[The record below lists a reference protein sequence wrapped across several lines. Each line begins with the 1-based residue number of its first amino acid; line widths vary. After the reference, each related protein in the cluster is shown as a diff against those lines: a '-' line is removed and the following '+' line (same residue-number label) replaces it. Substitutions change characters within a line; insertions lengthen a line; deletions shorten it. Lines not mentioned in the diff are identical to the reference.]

1 MVCRVDNTIG
11 NLINRKI
18 IFQGDFFFAFSFCF
32 SRKQEAGWKLYSQF
46 FLFFVPPKVAALSVV
61 FQVLPAF
68 SHFYVQRFVLFF
80 NCRDSYLRIRMSSR
94 ACLRIP
100 RFVEVSNCRRSF
112 FLIAEDSFVSSSEDI
127 CEQFFSEEDSAGC
140 FGCRLRFL
148 VFGSL
153 LRGFFIRYF
162 FFRLRMYIHT
172 VNNPAVFQKTQSV
185 H

>member
-18 IFQGDFFFAFSFCF
+18 IFQGDFFSLFLFAFPGSRRLVGSFIRSSFFF
-32 SRKQEAGWKLYSQF
+32 SFLRKLLLYL
-46 FLFFVPPKVAALSVV
+46 LFFK
-61 FQVLPAF
+61 FCLPF
-68 SHFYVQRFVLFF
+68 RTFTCSGLFFF

-162 FFRLRMYIHT
+162 FSA
-172 VNNPAVFQKTQSV
+172 PDV
-185 H
+185 HPYGK

>member
-1 MVCRVDNTIG
+1 MISFR
-11 NLINRKI
+11 
-18 IFQGDFFFAFSFCF
+18 FFFLLFPEAGGWLEALFAVLSFFRSSESCCFICCF
-32 SRKQEAGWKLYSQF
+32 SSFAC
-46 FLFFVPPKVAALSVV
+46 LFALLRAAVCS
-61 FQVLPAF
+61 
-68 SHFYVQRFVLFF
+68 FF

-162 FFRLRMYIHT
+162 FFGSGCTSIR
-172 VNNPAVFQKTQSV
+172 
-185 H
+185 

>member
-1 MVCRVDNTIG
+1 MISFR
-11 NLINRKI
+11 
-18 IFQGDFFFAFSFCF
+18 FFFLLFPEAGGWLEALFAVLSFFRSSESCCFICCF
-32 SRKQEAGWKLYSQF
+32 SSFAC
-46 FLFFVPPKVAALSVV
+46 LFALLRAAVCS
-61 FQVLPAF
+61 
-68 SHFYVQRFVLFF
+68 FF

-112 FLIAEDSFVSSSEDI
+112 VSSSEDI
-127 CEQFFSEEDSAGC
+127 CEQFSSEEDSAGC

-162 FFRLRMYIHT
+162 FFGSGCTSIR
-172 VNNPAVFQKTQSV
+172 
-185 H
+185 